1 MSLYRNALETWV
13 GNIKVKADRVLD
25 VGGGQL
31 PISKRVKSW
40 DVKNYLIAD
49 NDAQYKPDIF
59 MDLNQPLAKQEPFG
73 DDGEMAYIAGIID
86 GEGYIGIIKSKK
98 TKNYNYSPQFGL
110 NMKNPEGVQ
119 LIENRFGLN
128 VRQTKTGEFSIT
140 ATGQKLQRMLLEVY
154 PYLRVKKR
162 EAELA
167 ILLRKDI
174 DENRPKIVPRG
185 GSQSH
190 SKEVLDYREQLY
202 QENKDLKFGNYVRAD
217 VLFCLEVFEYIYDPV
232 TAHKNLWYL
241 LKPGGVAYISYPTI
255 YPLHNPP
262 GIDYLRYSKNVIEK
276 YLGMNFKTW
285 EITPRIATD
294 GLGPLRDFYSYEG
307 MRAMKNT
314 SDVFDIGYMAKVIK

>member
-40 DVKNYLIAD
+40 DVKEYLIAD

-59 MDLNQPLAKQEPFG
+59 MDLNH
-73 DDGEMAYIAGIID
+73 
-86 GEGYIGIIKSKK
+86 KSDV
-98 TKNYNYSPQFGL
+98 G
-110 NMKNPEGVQ
+110 
-119 LIENRFGLN
+119 
-128 VRQTKTGEFSIT
+128 
-140 ATGQKLQRMLLEVY
+140 
-154 PYLRVKKR
+154 
-162 EAELA
+162 
-167 ILLRKDI
+167 
-174 DENRPKIVPRG
+174 
-185 GSQSH
+185 
-190 SKEVLDYREQLY
+190 
-202 QENKDLKFGNYVRAD
+202 KFD
-217 VLFCLEVFEYIYDPV
+217 VVFCLEVMEYIWNPV
-232 TAHKNLWYL
+232 VAHKNLGDMVED
-241 LKPGGVAYISYPTI
+241 GGVAYISYPTI
-255 YPLHNPP
+255 YPLHNPI